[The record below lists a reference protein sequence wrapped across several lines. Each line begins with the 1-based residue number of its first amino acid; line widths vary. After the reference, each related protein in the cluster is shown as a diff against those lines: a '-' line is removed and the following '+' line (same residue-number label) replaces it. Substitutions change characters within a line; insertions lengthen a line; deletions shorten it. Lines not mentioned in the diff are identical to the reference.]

1 MFFAWNCFQ
10 PAVLK
15 KKHID
20 YPVNFNIMELTA
32 QSIRTK
38 PPKGGVRMKIIDV
51 KNLTKTYKKNRGIV
65 NLTFSV
71 EEGEIFGFIGP
82 NGAGKSTTIR
92 TLLNFLYPTSGSAT
106 IFGKDIVKQS
116 KEIRQNV
123 GYLPSE
129 VHFYDDMKVI
139 DLLKYSA
146 GFYKKFNQKRMK
158 ELAERLDLDLHKKIE
173 DLSFGNRKKVG
184 IVQALLHEPKLLIL
198 DEPTGGLDPLMQ
210 NTFFEILTEER
221 EKGTTIIFSSHI
233 LSEVQKMCDRVA
245 IIKEG
250 ELVKVETIENLTKNN
265 LKNITITFEQANA
278 IDFDLEGIVKKEING
293 SEMTLLYSGD
303 IKTLLNQLNTMPV
316 QDLLIEEPSLEEVF
330 IHYYEK

>member
-1 MFFAWNCFQ
+1 
-10 PAVLK
+10 
-15 KKHID
+15 
-20 YPVNFNIMELTA
+20 MELTSE
-32 QSIRTK
+32 SINAK
-38 PPKGGVRMKIIDV
+38 PPKGGECMKIVDI
-51 KNLTKTYKKNRGIV
+51 KNLTKTYKKNRGII
-65 NLTFSV
+65 NLTFSI

-92 TLLNFLYPTSGSAT
+92 TLLNFIYPTSGSAT
-106 IFGKDIVKQS
+106 IFGKDIIKDS

-129 VHFYDDMKVI
+129 VHYYDDMKVI

-146 GFYKKFNQKRMK
+146 RFYKKFNSKRMT

-184 IVQALLHEPKLLIL
+184 IVQAMLHEPKLLIL

-210 NTFFEILTEER
+210 NTFFELLEEER
-221 EKGTTIIFSSHI
+221 EKGTTIFFSSHI

-250 ELVKVETIENLTKNN
+250 KLVKVETIENLTKNN
-265 LKNITITFEQANA
+265 LKYITVTFDRAGQMDLE
-278 IDFDLEGIVKKEING
+278 LEGIVKKEVNG
-293 SEMTLLYSGD
+293 NEMTLLYSGD
-303 IKTLLNQLNTMPV
+303 IKALLNRLNALPIT
-316 QDLLIEEPSLEEVF
+316 DLLIEEPTLEEVF
-330 IHYYEK
+330 MHYYEK

>member
-1 MFFAWNCFQ
+1 
-10 PAVLK
+10 
-15 KKHID
+15 
-20 YPVNFNIMELTA
+20 
-32 QSIRTK
+32 
-38 PPKGGVRMKIIDV
+38 MKIVDI
-51 KNLTKTYKKNRGIV
+51 KNLTKTYKKNRGIK
-65 NLTFSV
+65 NLTFFI

-92 TLLNFLYPTSGSAT
+92 TLLNFIYPTSGSAT
-106 IFGKDIVKQS
+106 IFGKDIIEHS
-116 KEIRQNV
+116 KEIRQDV

-129 VHFYDDMKVI
+129 VHYYDDMKVI

-146 GFYKKFNQKRMK
+146 GFYKKFNPKRMK

-210 NTFFEILTEER
+210 NTFFELLAEER
-221 EKGTTIIFSSHI
+221 KKGTTIFFSSHI

-250 ELVKVETIENLTKNN
+250 ELVKVETIENLTKKN
-265 LKNITITFEQANA
+265 LKYITITFERAEP
-278 IDFDLEGIVKKEING
+278 IDLKLEGIVKKEVKGNEI
-293 SEMTLLYSGD
+293 TLLYSGD
-303 IKTLLNQLNTMPV
+303 IKALLNKLNALPIK
-316 QDLLIEEPSLEEVF
+316 DLLIEEPTLEEVF
-330 IHYYEK
+330 MHYYEKGGVDNDF

>member
-1 MFFAWNCFQ
+1 
-10 PAVLK
+10 
-15 KKHID
+15 
-20 YPVNFNIMELTA
+20 MELTRK
-32 QSIRTK
+32 SIDTK
-38 PPKGGVRMKIIDV
+38 PPKGGECMKIVDI
-51 KNLTKTYKKNRGIV
+51 KNLTKTYKKNRGII
-65 NLTFSV
+65 NLTFSI

-92 TLLNFLYPTSGSAT
+92 TLLNFIYPTSGSAT
-106 IFGKDIVKQS
+106 IFGKDIVKHS

-129 VHFYDDMKVI
+129 VHYYDDMKVI

-146 GFYKKFNQKRMK
+146 GFYKKFNSKRMK
-158 ELAERLDLDLHKKIE
+158 ELAERLDLDLHRKIE

-198 DEPTGGLDPLMQ
+198 DEPTNGLDPLMQ
-210 NTFFEILTEER
+210 NTFFELLTEER

-250 ELVKVETIENLTKNN
+250 ELIKVETIENLTKNN
-265 LKNITITFEQANA
+265 LKNITITFEQSEP
-278 IDFDLEGIVKKEING
+278 IDFDLEGVVKKEVNG
-293 SEMTLLYSGD
+293 NEMTLLYRGD
-303 IKTLLNQLNTMPV
+303 MKALLNKLNTLPV
-316 QDLLIEEPSLEEVF
+316 QDLIIEEPTLEEVF
-330 IHYYEK
+330 MHYYEK